1 MSRNKS
7 LQDKDIWNTNTFFD
21 VLNISIVFRM
31 RSSVF
36 YDAAYIAAWMIDCCN
51 LIGRKVVFEP
61 FGLVFK
67 AILHSF
73 PNESEPWGNIV
84 SSMKFTY
91 LLSDYKGTKF
101 RDVFAKNAN

>member
-1 MSRNKS
+1 MAFNFKILFQMAMSMTDYLALMR
-7 LQDKDIWNTNTFFD
+7 FF
-21 VLNISIVFRM
+21 
-31 RSSVF
+31 
-36 YDAAYIAAWMIDCCN
+36 DAAYIAAWMIDCCN

>member
-1 MSRNKS
+1 M
-7 LQDKDIWNTNTFFD
+7 L
-21 VLNISIVFRM
+21 IVGNH
-31 RSSVF
+31 
-36 YDAAYIAAWMIDCCN
+36 YLLADAAYIAAWMIDCCN

-61 FGLVFK
+61 LGLVFK

-73 PNESEPWGNIV
+73 LNESEPWGNIV

-101 RDVFAKNAN
+101 RDVFAYSVN

>member
-1 MSRNKS
+1 M
-7 LQDKDIWNTNTFFD
+7 L
-21 VLNISIVFRM
+21 IVGNH
-31 RSSVF
+31 
-36 YDAAYIAAWMIDCCN
+36 YLLADAAYIAAWMIDCCN

-91 LLSDYKGTKF
+91 LLSGYKGIKF
-101 RDVFAKNAN
+101 WDVFADNVN